1 MHTLIMSNILIRK
14 TSTMK
19 RIILFGL
26 IITAFIL
33 PQKLMSQAGN
43 MDRMDSYKIAFFT
56 RRLNLTPAEAEK
68 FWPLYNEYDNKRIK
82 LQQERAATIRQVNQ
96 NENRMSDAELI
107 KAADRLV
114 ALQVEEAALTEA
126 LHKRLKEILPP
137 VKVLR
142 VYQAENMFR
151 NQLLNDLR
159 ENRDIRR
166 EPLRPGVQK

>member
-68 FWPLYNEYDNKRIK
+68 FWPVYNEYDNKRIK

>member
-1 MHTLIMSNILIRK
+1 M
-14 TSTMK
+14 
-19 RIILFGL
+19 
-26 IITAFIL
+26 ITATIL

-68 FWPLYNEYDNKRIK
+68 FWPVYNEYDNKRIK
-82 LQQERAATIRQVNQ
+82 LQHERAATIRQVNQ
-96 NENRMSDAELI
+96 NENRMSDSEII

-166 EPLRPGVQK
+166 EPLRQGVQK

>member
-1 MHTLIMSNILIRK
+1 MHTLIMSNILTRK

-19 RIILFGL
+19 RVILFGL

-68 FWPLYNEYDNKRIK
+68 FWPVYNEYDNKRIK